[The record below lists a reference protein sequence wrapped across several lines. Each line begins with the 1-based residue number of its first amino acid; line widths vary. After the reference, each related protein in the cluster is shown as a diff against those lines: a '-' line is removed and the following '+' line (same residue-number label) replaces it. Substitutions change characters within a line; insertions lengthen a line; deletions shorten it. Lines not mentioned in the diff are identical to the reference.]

1 MGWMFDNVG
10 RLPAERYEP
19 FTPGDSTA
27 LRDTLRPRDV
37 LLVEGNNQSAN
48 SAFRFEFM
56 SGTFHETF
64 ARFRMS
70 LAWVVSVIARPVMQ

>member
-56 SGTFHETF
+56 SGR
-64 ARFRMS
+64 ASRAGMS
-70 LAWVVSVIARPVMQ
+70 SHPLGGGSRPT